1 VHKKG
6 LVIGALTAASFASAG
21 VVSSAFAQCDLS
33 GSPNTTLRT
42 PLIQGAP
49 ATPPMQEA
57 PEGQPPPIGDG
68 SQPAPVVAGHTGA
81 PTLLPFVPIYP
92 ANHINY
98 PSYRAPFNPSA
109 EDAPG
114 QYGPSTW
121 VPPAPSTPGADP
133 GMISGP
139 PAFYPPPVNVVH
151 INPGGGIYGSAPT
164 QRWGGQTT
172 RDFGRYK
179 YQGKRAYDWGRQLYE
194 GSTSYDGPWPA
205 HQGSVDQDL
214 YGRRQPY
221 TNGYGSIQTIAPH

>member
-1 VHKKG
+1 MHNKG
-6 LVIGALTAASFASAG
+6 LVIGALTAVFASAG
-21 VVSSAFAQCDLS
+21 LFSGAFAQCDLS

-68 SQPAPVVAGHTGA
+68 STPAPVVAGHTGA
-81 PTLLPFVPIYP
+81 PTLLPYVPTYP

-98 PSYRAPFNPSA
+98 PSYCAPFNPGA
-109 EDAPG
+109 ENAPG
-114 QYGPSTW
+114 QYGPQTW
-121 VPPAPSTPGADP
+121 VPPSPSTPGADP

-139 PAFYPPPVNVVH
+139 PDFCPPPVNVVN

-172 RDFGRYK
+172 QDFGRYK
-179 YQGKRAYDWGRQLYE
+179 HQGKRAYDWGRQLYE

-205 HQGSVDQDL
+205 FQGSVDQDL

-221 TNGYGSIQTIAPH
+221 TNGYRSTQTIAPH